1 MARNQYQRCGGI
13 KGGFAPAARAL
24 HYGQGFGVSAEMT
37 TQTADNPLLTAWD
50 APFGAPPLDRVR
62 PEHFAAAFDQALAD
76 HAAEIEAIA
85 GDTAAPSFDNTV
97 AALERSG
104 RLLTRVSNVFYVL
117 AGAHTNEAIQ
127 AIERDMAPRLARH
140 WNEIHLND
148 RLFAR
153 LDALHGKA
161 AGLSAEQA
169 RVLERYHA
177 LFRRAG
183 AGLDAAKKQRLKE
196 IAARLATLG
205 TNFGQNV
212 LADEQSYLL
221 PLAEDDL
228 AGLPDFARAAARG
241 AAEERGLAGHAIT
254 LSRSSVEPFLQFS
267 ARRELR
273 EKAFRAW
280 IARGDNDGK
289 TDNKPVIRELTAL
302 RDERAR
308 LLGYPSFAHYKLDDT
323 MAKSPAAVTQ
333 LLDSVWAP
341 ARRRVGQERDALQQM
356 VATEG
361 GNFKL
366 APWDWRYFAEKLR
379 KARYDLDESEIK
391 PYLPL
396 ESIIEAAFY
405 AASRLF
411 GLTFTER
418 RAVPVYHPDVR
429 VWEVTAAGRHI
440 GLFLGDYF
448 ARPSKRS
455 GAWMTGLRDQE
466 KLDGEVRPIVL
477 NVMNFNKGANGEP
490 TLLSF
495 DDARTLFHEF
505 GHALHGL
512 LSDVTY
518 PMISGTG
525 VLQDFVELPS
535 QLYEHWLDRPEIL
548 TRFARHYQTGAPMPE
563 KLMDR
568 LIRSRS
574 FNQGFLTTEYLG
586 SSYVDLDFHLGG
598 AKDAHAVEDETR
610 ARMQMPEEV
619 VLRHRPPHFQHIFS
633 GDHYAAGYY
642 SYLWSEVLDA
652 DAFNAFEETG
662 DVFDPQVAKRLR
674 DNIYAAGGARD
685 PAEAYQAFRGRMPSV
700 APLLKKR
707 GLAAEGA

>member
-1 MARNQYQRCGGI
+1 MTD
-13 KGGFAPAARAL
+13 
-24 HYGQGFGVSAEMT
+24 AE
-37 TQTADNPLLTAWD
+37 NPLLADWT
-50 APFGAPPLDRVR
+50 APFGAPPLGAIK
-62 PEHFAAAFDQALAD
+62 PEHFPPAFEAALAA
-76 HAAEIEAIA
+76 HRAEIAA
-85 GDTAAPSFDNTV
+85 VAANTAVPDFDNTV

-104 RLLTRVSNVFYVL
+104 RLLSRVGNVFYVL
-117 AGAHTNEAIQ
+117 AGAHTSEPIQ
-127 AIERDMAPRLARH
+127 AIERDMAPKLARH
-140 WNEIHLND
+140 WNEIHLD
-148 RLFAR
+148 GALFTR
-153 LDALHGKA
+153 LDALHRRRDDL
-161 AGLSAEQA
+161 GLSAEQA

-183 AGLDAAKKQRLKE
+183 AGLDAAGKERLKE
-196 IAARLATLG
+196 IGDQLASLG
-205 TNFGQNV
+205 TRFGQNV

-221 PLAEDDL
+221 PLGEDDL
-228 AGLPDFARAAARG
+228 AGLPDFARAAAR
-241 AAEERGLAGHAIT
+241 AAAAERGLDGGYAVT

-267 ARRELR
+267 ARRDLR

-280 IARGDNDGK
+280 IARGDNGGA
-289 TDNKPVIRELTAL
+289 TDNNAVIAELTAL
-302 RDERAR
+302 RDEKAR

-323 MAKSPAAVTQ
+323 MAKSPDAVAG
-333 LLDSVWAP
+333 LLDAVWGP
-341 ARRRVGQERDALQQM
+341 ARRRVTEERDALQQC
-356 VATEG
+356 VAAEG
-361 GNFKL
+361 GNFRL
-366 APWDWRYFAEKLR
+366 APWDWRYYAEKLR
-379 KARYDLDESEIK
+379 KARFDLDESEVK

-396 ESIIEAAFY
+396 DSIIEAAFDT
-405 AASRLF
+405 ANRLF
-411 GLTFTER
+411 GLTFTPR
-418 RAVPVYHPDVR
+418 RDVPVYHGDVR
-429 VWEVTAAGRHI
+429 VWEVSGPRGRHV
-440 GLFLGDYF
+440 GVFFGDYF

-455 GAWMTGLRDQE
+455 GAWMTSLRDQE
-466 KLDGEVRPIVL
+466 RLDGEVRPLVL
-477 NVMNFNKGANGEP
+477 NVMNFNKGAAGEP

-548 TRFARHYQTGAPMPE
+548 EKFARHYKTGAPMPRA
-563 KLMDR
+563 LMGR
-568 LIRSRS
+568 LIASRT

-586 SSYVDLDFHLGG
+586 STYADLDFHLGG
-598 AKDAHAVEDETR
+598 AKEAHALEAETR
-610 ARMQMPEEV
+610 ARMRMPDEV

-662 DVFDPQVAKRLR
+662 DVFDPAVAKRLR

-685 PAEAYQAFRGRMPSV
+685 PAEAYRAFRGRMPSV
-700 APLLKKR
+700 EPLLRKR
-707 GLAAEGA
+707 GLAGEAA

>member
-1 MARNQYQRCGGI
+1 MSARR
-13 KGGFAPAARAL
+13 
-24 HYGQGFGVSAEMT
+24 
-37 TQTADNPLLTAWD
+37 DNPLLAAWN
-50 APFGAPPLDRVR
+50 APFGAPPLDQVQ
-62 PEHFAAAFDQALAD
+62 PEHFAPAFEEALGR
-76 HAAEIEAIA
+76 HSAEIAAIA
-85 GDTAAPSFDNTV
+85 ADAAAPTFENMV

-104 RLLTRVSNVFYVL
+104 RLLARVSNVFYVL
-117 AGAHTNEAIQ
+117 AGADTNEAIQ

-140 WNEIHLND
+140 WNEIHLNEK
-148 RLFAR
+148 LFAR

-161 AGLSAEQA
+161 AGLTAEQA

-196 IAARLATLG
+196 IAQRLATLG
-205 TNFGQNV
+205 TTFGQNV

-221 PLAEDDL
+221 PLADDDL
-228 AGLPDFARAAARG
+228 AGLPDFAKAAARG
-241 AAEERGLAGHAIT
+241 AAAERGLNGRHAVT

-267 ARRELR
+267 ARRDLR

-280 IARGDNDGK
+280 VARGDNPGK
-289 TDNKPVIRELTAL
+289 TDNKPVIRELSAL

-323 MAKSPAAVTQ
+323 MAKTPEAVTG
-333 LLDSVWAP
+333 LLDSVWGP
-341 ARRRVGQERDALQQM
+341 ARRRVTEERDALQQM
-356 VATEG
+356 VAAEG
-361 GNFKL
+361 ANFKL

-396 ESIIEAAFY
+396 ESMIEAAFY
-405 AASRLF
+405 AANRLF
-411 GLTFTER
+411 GLTFTPR
-418 RAVPVYHPDVR
+418 TDVPVYHGDVR
-429 VWEVTAAGRHI
+429 VWEVTANGKHI
-440 GLFLGDYF
+440 GVFFGDYF
-448 ARPSKRS
+448 ARASKRS
-455 GAWMTGLRDQE
+455 GAWMTSLRDQE
-466 KLDGEVRPIVL
+466 NLDGEVRPLVL

-505 GHALHGL
+505 GHGLHGL

-535 QLYEHWLDRPEIL
+535 QLYEHWLDRSEIL
-548 TRFARHYQTGAPMPE
+548 TRFARHYQTGEPMPQA
-563 KLMDR
+563 LMDR
-568 LIRSRS
+568 LIKSRT

-586 SSYVDLDFHLGG
+586 STRVDLDFHLGG
-598 AKDAHAVEDETR
+598 TKDAPQVENETR

-652 DAFNAFEETG
+652 DAFNAFEEAG

-685 PAEAYQAFRGRMPSV
+685 PSDAYQAFRGRMPSV
-700 APLLKKR
+700 DPLLKKR
-707 GLAAEGA
+707 GLSA